1 MGIGGGRKWS
11 VQDPFEVPLHELFR
25 FFAKCFPK
33 TSDKK
38 GVKVSKENEKLIS
51 VKECVLFK
59 INPCVMLGAG
69 AKLG

>member
-1 MGIGGGRKWS
+1 MSYFVFLPNAFQKF
-11 VQDPFEVPLHELFR
+11 Q
-25 FFAKCFPK
+25 
-33 TSDKK
+33 TKK
-38 GVKVSKENEKLIS
+38 GIKGSKENEKLIS